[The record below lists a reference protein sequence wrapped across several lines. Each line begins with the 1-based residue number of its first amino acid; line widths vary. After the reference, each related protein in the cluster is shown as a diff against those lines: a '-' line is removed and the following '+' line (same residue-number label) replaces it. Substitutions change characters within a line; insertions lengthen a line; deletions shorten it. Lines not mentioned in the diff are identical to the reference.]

1 MAKDK
6 KNKNG
11 HDAGHDAAATALTTP
26 DAPADAVVETAP
38 AAAPASVA
46 PGPPTRPASP
56 AAAAPAAAP
65 RARPAADPQL
75 SLADGAVSAVS
86 DVARVVRTVLPNR
99 LPAYLGGAAL
109 LVLGVVDLPAA
120 AGGALAYE
128 AIRRWR
134 PTPPSGRP
142 APR

>member
-38 AAAPASVA
+38 AGAPASVA
-46 PGPPTRPASP
+46 PGPPTRPAAP
-56 AAAAPAAAP
+56 APAPAA
-65 RARPAADPQL
+65 RARPAADTQL
-75 SLADGAVSAVS
+75 SIADGAVSAVS